1 LKAAPGG
8 TRLAGITVAKRKER
22 FMATQSRH
30 ISITASAALAI
41 VALAGIATMIFG
53 DFAIG
58 LVAAIVGTVGLV
70 GLAASYVLRPRQ
82 AARLSH

>member
-1 LKAAPGG
+1 
-8 TRLAGITVAKRKER
+8 
-22 FMATQSRH
+22 MATQSRH
-30 ISITASAALAI
+30 ISITASAVL
-41 VALAGIATMIFG
+41 ALAGIATMIFG

-58 LVAAIVGTVGLV
+58 LVAAIAGTVGLV